1 MLVFNEE
8 SILLIVSFIKLLKI
22 FGVHKLLMMLLGDSG
37 GAAPDL
43 SPSLNDLQTGFS
55 FRLF

>member
-43 SPSLNDLQTGFS
+43 SSSLNDFLQTG
-55 FRLF
+55 